1 MMAKAKKKTAK
12 KTVKKTRR
20 RLLKARRKL
29 PAKQGRTSKRTD
41 VGPGRPPVEH
51 QFKPGQSGNPAGPP
65 PARSNLW
72 RWFCHWMA
80 MTPEALAREK
90 KRKDPTMSQ
99 RTALKQAEQLVK
111 RGLLH
116 AAIQATRRRCT

>member
-1 MMAKAKKKTAK
+1 MAKTKIPKRRPVKKPAPKAVRK
-12 KTVKKTRR
+12 PARKTVKPP
-20 RLLKARRKL
+20 RKL
-29 PAKQGRTSKRTD
+29 PAKQGRTPKRTD

-80 MTPEALAREK
+80 MTPEELAESRQSELI
-90 KRKDPTMSQ
+90 SQ
-99 RTALKQAEQLVK
+99 KGDGTW
-111 RGLLH
+111 
-116 AAIQATRRRCT
+116 TP